1 MRWKLLVAT
10 ILVSAAVGAGAS
22 YGTASGLYRLN
33 RPAPTPLTVLIVVEL
48 IFLATSVS
56 ASMFAYRHTARRR
69 KLQAFLT
76 LLLSLLLA
84 HALLWLATFFVSLF
98 AASQD

>member
-1 MRWKLLVAT
+1 MRWKLLLATTLVAA
-10 ILVSAAVGAGAS
+10 LVGAGAS
-22 YGTASGLYRLN
+22 YGAAYGLYRFS
-33 RPAPTPLTVLIVVEL
+33 RRAPTPLTVLIVVEL
-48 IFLATSVS
+48 IFLATGVS

-84 HALLWLATFFVSLF
+84 HALLRLATFFVPLF
-98 AASQD
+98 VASQD